1 MVYSGGSIPP
11 YLQNKTKYDMK
22 RKFKGIWI
30 PADVWESS
38 ELTLQEKVFLVEID
52 SLDNERGCYANNNYF
67 GKFFGLSSTR
77 VSIVIGSLI
86 KKGYVTSIILQSE
99 GNKRILKTSLTKVKD
114 PIQQSLKHNNTVSN
128 TRNKEKEELFEIF
141 WKIYDK
147 PVSKK
152 PAKLKFLKL
161 TIDDCKKC
169 VEIVPVYVK
178 ATPDSKYRKH
188 AATWLN
194 QECYNDNYTIKTE
207 GISSGN
213 LKGMI
218 L

>member
-1 MVYSGGSIPP
+1 
-11 YLQNKTKYDMK
+11 MK

-30 PADVWESS
+30 PAEVWESTN
-38 ELTLQEKVFLVEID
+38 LTLQEKVFLVEID
-52 SLDNERGCYANNNYF
+52 SLDNEKGCYANNNYF
-67 GKFFGLSSTR
+67 AKFFGLSSTR
-77 VSIVIGSLI
+77 VSLVISSLV
-86 KKGYVTSIILQSE
+86 KKGFVTSIILQSE

-128 TRNKEKEELFEIF
+128 TDNKEKSELFEIF
-141 WKIYDK
+141 WNMYDK

-152 PAKLKFLKL
+152 PAKVKFLKL
-161 TIDDCKKC
+161 SLADCKKC
-169 VEIVPVYVK
+169 VEVAPVYVK
-178 ATPDSKYRKH
+178 ATPDRTYRKH
-188 AATWLN
+188 ATTWLN
-194 QECYNDNYTIKTE
+194 QECYNDEYIIKTD